1 MYTVIFMSSRGNS
14 VRQHVIDQGRVLFF
28 SFVIFAVFLAMI
40 GGLGYGLFQ
49 KHQKANSDKKLQA
62 SLEENDKLMQAK
74 FQVELE
80 LADVNEE
87 MKDIREMAEKI
98 QQALGILGQGG
109 GDSSVSW
116 VSEGTEESAD
126 TQQENVS
133 AIDDTSDHT
142 PEKQEALTP
151 SMLKHEILPLY
162 DYASEHQNQ
171 IDGYPSILPVKLQ
184 QENEEKYGYWYSS
197 GFGSRTHPLTK
208 RREFHQGLD
217 IKTRSGV
224 PVIAAAD
231 GRVVKIERNGYLG
244 KIIEIDHEG
253 DRFKTLY
260 AHLKDY
266 VDGLKVGQKVTRG
279 QIIGYV
285 GNTGRSTGA
294 HLHYAVYDMGNKRW
308 VNPIKYILDQQ
319 PTFSP

>member
-1 MYTVIFMSSRGNS
+1 
-14 VRQHVIDQGRVLFF
+14 
-28 SFVIFAVFLAMI
+28 
-40 GGLGYGLFQ
+40 
-49 KHQKANSDKKLQA
+49 
-62 SLEENDKLMQAK
+62 MQAK

-162 DYASEHQNQ
+162 DYASEHQSQ
-171 IDGYPSILPVKLQ
+171 IDGYPSILP
-184 QENEEKYGYWYSS
+184 
-197 GFGSRTHPLTK
+197 
-208 RREFHQGLD
+208 
-217 IKTRSGV
+217 
-224 PVIAAAD
+224 
-231 GRVVKIERNGYLG
+231 
-244 KIIEIDHEG
+244 
-253 DRFKTLY
+253 
-260 AHLKDY
+260 
-266 VDGLKVGQKVTRG
+266 
-279 QIIGYV
+279 
-285 GNTGRSTGA
+285 
-294 HLHYAVYDMGNKRW
+294 
-308 VNPIKYILDQQ
+308 
-319 PTFSP
+319 